1 MSPPRIGVE
10 MVPFGNNSQF
20 YLLYS
25 SIPAGFLRNPAC
37 RLRLA
42 RLSSQNRAWNQVLGP
57 IVLCKAAWTAELGSA
72 SNKM

>member
-1 MSPPRIGVE
+1 MSRPRLGAE

-20 YLLYS
+20 LCLYS
-25 SIPAGFLRNPAC
+25 CIPAGFLRDPAC

-42 RLSSQNRAWNQVLGP
+42 RLSSQNRAWNQALGP
-57 IVLCKAAWTAELGSA
+57 IVLCEAAWTAELGSA